1 MFHEGT
7 ETDNCTKPAPRSWRG
22 LKDVFPLLLS
32 FLLRPAGQLSSTKRR
47 FFALNLSTFSRKMRV
62 RCASVALLVI
72 GGMRKI
78 LLALVLFIVPA
89 LALAAGNTT
98 NDSFR
103 QVRLMLERQ
112 VYHDHRVTIYCGAK
126 FDAGKRVALPE
137 GSVHARSRKT
147 GGQS

>member
-1 MFHEGT
+1 
-7 ETDNCTKPAPRSWRG
+7 
-22 LKDVFPLLLS
+22 
-32 FLLRPAGQLSSTKRR
+32 
-47 FFALNLSTFSRKMRV
+47 MRV

-89 LALAAGNTT
+89 LALAAGRQYHQRQL
-98 NDSFR
+98 R

>member
-1 MFHEGT
+1 
-7 ETDNCTKPAPRSWRG
+7 
-22 LKDVFPLLLS
+22 
-32 FLLRPAGQLSSTKRR
+32 
-47 FFALNLSTFSRKMRV
+47 MRV